1 MQIGRIWSAF
11 HICVLMEEIMKI
23 IEFDD
28 RYTDEIIDIWNN
40 SLVFDQITRQQF
52 IRYHVNDF
60 NFDKRYFLLAVDEKV
75 VGFIF
80 GIKRSTPYFSRGCE
94 SSIAWI
100 KVLGVS
106 KTNQQIGTSLLIE
119 LENRFKDAGVKKIVL
134 GNYSPSY
141 LVSGIP
147 QEEYYPAIA
156 FFEHHDY
163 SQVGTSYWM
172 ERQLDEYVYPDEID
186 TKRKDIEKNG
196 YIIQKFDPDKTYQL
210 IKMMKRNFSD
220 SWTSY
225 VVNAIANGTA
235 TQTIILCS
243 DPIGKVIGYVSR
255 ASIDCDPYRF
265 GPFGID
271 KDYRNQGIGEIMIHE
286 MFKSMVE
293 KSLNYVYFKNT
304 DDIGCRFYK
313 RQGMSVKR
321 TIIKYEK
328 ILDFENK

>member
-1 MQIGRIWSAF
+1 MN
-11 HICVLMEEIMKI
+11 I
-23 IEFDD
+23 IEFNDN
-28 RYTDEIIDIWNN
+28 YTDEIIEVWN
-40 SLVFDQITRQQF
+40 SSMVFDRITKKQF
-52 IRYHVNDF
+52 LQYHVNDF
-60 NFDKRYFLLAVDEKV
+60 NFDQRYFLIAVEEKV

-94 SSIAWI
+94 SGIGWI
-100 KVLGVS
+100 KALGVS
-106 KTNQQIGTSLLIE
+106 KSNQQIGTSLLIE
-119 LENRFKDAGVKKIVL
+119 LEKRFKDDGVSKIVL

-147 QEEYYPAIA
+147 ADEYCPAIA
-156 FFEHHDY
+156 FFEHHNY
-163 SQVGTSYWM
+163 SRVGNSYWM
-172 ERQLDEYVYPDEID
+172 ERQLDEYVYPDEIV
-186 TKRKDIEKNG
+186 TKKRELEKNG
-196 YIIQKFDPDKTYQL
+196 YIFKKFDLDNTYQF

-243 DPIGKVIGYVSR
+243 DPTGKVIGYVSR

-293 KSLNYVYFKNT
+293 KSLTYLYFKNT
-304 DDIGCRFYK
+304 DDLGCRFYK

-321 TIIKYEK
+321 TIWKYEK
-328 ILDFENK
+328 VLDILK